1 MRVTLSVVKV
11 GGAALAARPPS
22 LAGLGV
28 PRAGT
33 VVVHG
38 AGPRISSA
46 LAAAGIA
53 SQFVDGRRVTSE
65 EAMPHVRAAFLEENA
80 VVCCL
85 LGDHALGLIGDELGL
100 EADPVPALGCVG
112 VLRPF
117 VPPGLWG
124 ALETNRVPVI
134 APLACGPLN
143 VNADDAAAVLAVALG
158 ADRLVFV
165 SDVPGV
171 RVGRRV
177 AKLLSADDVASL
189 GAHVS
194 AGMVAKL
201 QAAVAAAREGVEV
214 RVGATL
220 VTA

>member
-1 MRVTLSVVKV
+1 MQLAVVKV
-11 GGAALAARPPS
+11 GGAALA
-22 LAGLGV
+22 G
-28 PRAGT
+28 RAPHPDVLLRRTGRV

-53 SQFVDGRRVTSE
+53 SRFVDGRRVTSE
-65 EAMPHVRAAFLEENA
+65 EAMPYVRQAFEEENVA
-80 VVCCL
+80 LCRL
-85 LGDHALGLIGDELGL
+85 IGDRALGLIGDELGL
-100 EADPVPALGCVG
+100 EAEPVPELGCVG
-112 VLRPF
+112 ALKPF
-117 VPPGLWG
+117 VPSALWG
-124 ALETNRVPVI
+124 ALAADRIPVI
-134 APLACGPLN
+134 APIARGPLN
-143 VNADDAAAVLAVALG
+143 VNADDAASVLAVALG
-158 ADRLVFV
+158 ADRLAFV

-177 AKLLSADDVASL
+177 ARLLSADDVDDL

-214 RVGATL
+214 HVGTTV